1 MNMKEKKQNKKTKQN
16 KTGENCKGNF
26 FLVPAAPTFRVPFT
40 FASSP
45 LSENLQQAISRETAD
60 NAYAKFNVSGR
71 GGGRQTRC
79 IMGDTQIVNKV
90 FHCTFPR
97 RASHALRP
105 VLARPKDPEKNSTCS
120 VG

>member
-1 MNMKEKKQNKKTKQN
+1 MSAEWRKREHEKKKTKQN
-16 KTGENCKGNF
+16 KTGKNCKGNF

-71 GGGRQTRC
+71 GGGGKQ
-79 IMGDTQIVNKV
+79 G
-90 FHCTFPR
+90 
-97 RASHALRP
+97 
-105 VLARPKDPEKNSTCS
+105 VLWEIRK
-120 VG
+120 